1 METFYTI
8 IRSNPEYFVWAFGI
22 VNVLWSAFV
31 FFNKQSHQKELA
43 KMAHSHSLEL
53 ERKKKVFQIKADEF
67 QKYYNLV
74 DDFSKKQIVDIPR
87 RMQPIFK
94 EYFDNYLKAENQ
106 GDKEASRAAIVKF
119 GDQVNTLLFEG
130 IEAHLTIKAATNS
143 LKLVATDLLVET
155 FERLECLYGESFELS
170 QAFMKE
176 FVSLITVNDQ
186 NGIAAF
192 QSQMQEKGKDL
203 QNALEKLMMQMRQ
216 ELKEI

>member
-1 METFYTI
+1 METIYSI
-8 IRSNPEYFVWAFGI
+8 IRTNPEYFVWAFGVI
-22 VNVLWSAFV
+22 NVIWSAFI
-31 FFNKQSHQKELA
+31 FFNKQSHQKELSR
-43 KMAHSHSLEL
+43 MAHTHNLEL

-87 RMQPIFK
+87 RMQPIFN
-94 EYFDNYLKAENQ
+94 EYFDNCLKAEGQ
-106 GDKEASRAAIVKF
+106 SDKDASRAAIVKF

-130 IEAHLTIKAATNS
+130 IEAHLTIKAATSS
-143 LKLVATDLLVET
+143 LKLVATDLLVKT
-155 FERLECLYGESFELS
+155 FEQLECLYGESFELS

-176 FVSLITVNDQ
+176 FVNLITVNDQ

-192 QSQMQEKGKDL
+192 QSQMQEKGKEL